1 MAVNYGQV
9 AIVPKG
15 VWNAETQYKVNNLV
29 EYDGSSY
36 VAKVQPPVGTLPT
49 DTSYWQVS
57 AAGTKKATP
66 DSLGTVMPDGTTT
79 EIKEDGK
86 LSAKTAQQN
95 ALGIVKGSDDIN
107 VGEDGN
113 LTVNTTF
120 EQATEI
126 ANIIAGEAIK
136 SVLGKVSKAI
146 ATTMSLDENALL
158 KNMISGIDVND
169 GNKVPS
175 SAYIHSLVERI
186 GMGTALE
193 GGFDNLTAGLNSVNN
208 NLSNTDERVTQ
219 LYSEK
224 ITWCGNITDLSTL
237 VSLSQQNK
245 TVYIGYIDW
254 RQTDILPS
262 GSKSGTTI
270 CFASNWWIWALSGS
284 KEFFCLT
291 QEAKWEK
298 APYLLS
304 NDLTDFQNK
313 FFINMTNYT
322 FDDLKKV
329 YTGALPKIG
338 FVGYSGPFT
347 PNGQTGYVLC
357 GGSCAL
363 LFSVNGDRYRYNA
376 GIGDTAWVKLT

>member
-95 ALGIVKGSDDIN
+95 ALGVVKGSDDII

-208 NLSNTDERVTQ
+208 NLSNVQ
-219 LYSEK
+219 
-224 ITWCGNITDLSTL
+224 TDLNKKVSFYGAIQSNQTL
-237 VSLSQQNK
+237 QDIVDLSRQNSK
-245 TVYIGYIDW
+245 FYIGYIDW
-254 RQTDILPS
+254 QLGDLLPA
-262 GSKSGTTI
+262 KNTMFF
-270 CFASNWWIWALSGS
+270 FASNWLVI
-284 KEFFCLT
+284 
-291 QEAKWEK
+291 
-298 APYLLS
+298 
-304 NDLTDFQNK
+304 
-313 FFINMTNYT
+313 
-322 FDDLKKV
+322 
-329 YTGALPKIG
+329 GA
-338 FVGYSGPFT
+338 S
-347 PNGQTGYVLC
+347 
-357 GGSCAL
+357 
-363 LFSVNGDRYRYNA
+363 NA
-376 GIGDTAWVKLT
+376 GMYTLDGSTLSWKKI